1 MTNSDLLRPEIY
13 YSPEVARLESQKLWP
28 KVWMIACREQE
39 VEKVGQFVVFDIDKE
54 SIIVL
59 RSSETEVKA
68 FYNVCQ
74 HRGRRLLNGCGKSGP
89 VIFCPFHGWRWNR
102 DGSIN
107 HVVGA
112 EDYEGVPGHT
122 PEALALKEV
131 RFDRWGGWI
140 WVNMDP
146 DAPDLL
152 EYLSPL
158 PEYLDHYEIE
168 NTRIAWHQ
176 TIVFPVNWKT
186 ILNAFNEAYHVEA
199 THPQFLRFGVPKSA
213 SAAHGHHHGHFF
225 YPPVNKAAPT
235 AFVQKF
241 DDLRDQIRAREYERY
256 DLLHALIS
264 PATLRAADRL
274 VSEKPGDES
283 VVEIQARYRK
293 LHREEVERI
302 GARWPENLT
311 DADIA
316 RAGINWHIFPNQI
329 VLPTL
334 DGAQW
339 YRARPNG
346 DDPESCIYD
355 VWWLERYGPGG
366 EPPINHEFYP
376 DIASFTGKNPFLEQ
390 DFDNLIACQ
399 AGMHSRGFQ
408 GMRDNPVQ
416 EAAVRA
422 FHRGVEEYLYGDDAG
437 RN

>member
-1 MTNSDLLRPEIY
+1 MNTENLLAPEIY
-13 YSPEVARLESQKLWP
+13 YSPDVVRLEREKLWP
-28 KVWMIACREQE
+28 KVWLMACREQE
-39 VEKVGQFVVFDIDKE
+39 VEKAGDYVVFDIDKE
-54 SIIVL
+54 SIIII
-59 RSSETEVKA
+59 RSSANELKA

-74 HRGRRLLNGCGKSGP
+74 HRGRRLLEGCGKSGP

-107 HVVGA
+107 HVVA
-112 EDYEGVPGHT
+112 PEDYEGTPGFT
-122 PEALALKEV
+122 PEALALKTV
-131 RFDRWGGWI
+131 RFDHWGGWI
-140 WVNMDP
+140 WVTMDP
-146 DAPDLL
+146 DAPPLL

-158 PEYLDHYEIE
+158 PEYLKHYEIE

-199 THPQFLRFGVPKSA
+199 THPQFLRFGMPKSA

-235 AFVQKF
+235 AFAQKF

-256 DLLHALIS
+256 ELLHALIS
-264 PATLRAADRL
+264 PHTLRAADRL
-274 VSEKPGDES
+274 VSEKPGEET

-293 LHREEVERI
+293 LHREEMEKA
-302 GARWPENLT
+302 GARWPEDLT
-311 DADIA
+311 DKDIA
-316 RAGINWHIFPNQI
+316 RAGINWHIFPNAV

-339 YRARPNG
+339 YRSRPNG

-355 VWWLERYGPGG
+355 VWWLERYAPGA
-366 EPPINHEFYP
+366 EPPVNHEYYP
-376 DIASFTGKNPFLEQ
+376 DIESFTGRNPFLEQ

-399 AGMHSRGFQ
+399 KGMQSRGFQ
-408 GMRDNPVQ
+408 GLRDNPVQ

-422 FHRGVEEYLYGDDAG
+422 FHLGIEEYLYGRPGAND
-437 RN
+437 